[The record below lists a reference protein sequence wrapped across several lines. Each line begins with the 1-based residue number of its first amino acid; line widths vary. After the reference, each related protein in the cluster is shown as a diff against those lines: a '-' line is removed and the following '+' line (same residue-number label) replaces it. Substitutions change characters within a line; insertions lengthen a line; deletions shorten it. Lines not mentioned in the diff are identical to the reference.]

1 MTKWLNNNKSETKKR
16 SCYERL
22 KKGVTFAELIGD
34 LHDRSSER
42 ERETKKEDTLRKKVC
57 TTYFEV
63 RKKVPFF
70 WRVFKIA
77 LQMLCLSEEGSILR
91 WA

>member
-42 ERETKKEDTLRKKVC
+42 ERERDEKRGHFTKKGVYYVL
-57 TTYFEV
+57 
-63 RKKVPFF
+63 
-70 WRVFKIA
+70 
-77 LQMLCLSEEGSILR
+77 
-91 WA
+91 